1 MEESWSSYTVK
12 PNWFYH
18 NPLDFNEWLKEKAE
32 MHERMKTFPGK
43 SKTRNLSRK
52 KLQPEI

>member
-43 SKTRNLSRK
+43 SKTRN
-52 KLQPEI
+52 P